1 MITTKSNREIEL
13 MRKAGEIVFL
23 AHEAVKKEI
32 KPGVSTRYLDEVVH
46 RFILSQDATPSFLGY
61 NGFPASICASVND
74 VLVHGIPSGEII
86 LKEGDIIAVDIGANY
101 KGYHGDSAWT
111 YPVGEISI
119 EAKSLL
125 EVTEASLFAGLEKVK
140 AGNHLGDI
148 GAAISGYIKPFG
160 YGVPI
165 EYTGHG
171 IGSEMHEDPAIPNY
185 GIEGKGIMLRKGM
198 TLAIEPMVQLGT
210 HRTETMD
217 DDWTVKSAD
226 RTLAAHFEHTVL
238 VLEDGYEIL
247 TRTQEAY
254 KH

>member
-1 MITTKSNREIEL
+1 MITTKSQREIEL

-23 AHEAVKKEI
+23 THEEVKKHI
-32 KPGVSTRYLDEVVH
+32 KPGVSTRYLDEVAQ
-46 RFILSQDATPSFLGY
+46 RFIESHDATPSFLGY

-74 VLVHGIPSGEII
+74 VLVHGIPSADII

-101 KGYHGDSAWT
+101 RGYHGDSAWT
-111 YPVGEISI
+111 YPVGEISD

-125 EVTEASLFAGLEKVK
+125 EATEASLFAGLEKVR
-140 AGNHLGDI
+140 AGNRLGDV
-148 GAAISGYIKPFG
+148 GHAISEYIKPYG

-171 IGSEMHEDPAIPNY
+171 IGSDMHEDPAIPNY
-185 GIEGKGIMLRKGM
+185 GIEGKGTLLRKNM

-217 DDWTVKSAD
+217 DGWTVKSKD
-226 RTLAAHFEHTVL
+226 RKLTAHFEHTVL

-254 KH
+254 TH

>member
-32 KPGVSTRYLDEVVH
+32 KPGVSTRYLDEVAH
-46 RFILSQDATPSFLGY
+46 RFILDQGATPSFLGY

-74 VLVHGIPSGEII
+74 VLVHGIPSGDVI
-86 LKEGDIIAVDIGANY
+86 LKEGDIVAVDIGANY
-101 KGYHGDSAWT
+101 RGYHGDSAWT
-111 YPVGEISI
+111 YPVGEISD

-125 EVTEASLFAGLEKVK
+125 KVTEASLFAGLEKVK
-140 AGNHLGDI
+140 AGNRLGDV

-185 GIEGKGIMLRKGM
+185 GIEGKGIVLRKGM

-217 DDWTVKSAD
+217 DDWTVKSLD
-226 RTLAAHFEHTVL
+226 RTLTAHFEHTVL

>member
-32 KPGVSTRYLDEVVH
+32 KPGVSTRYLDEVAH
-46 RFILSQDATPSFLGY
+46 RFILDQGATPSFLGY

-74 VLVHGIPSGEII
+74 VLVHGIPSGEVI

-101 KGYHGDSAWT
+101 RGYHGDSAWT
-111 YPVGEISI
+111 YPVGEISD

-125 EVTEASLFAGLEKVK
+125 KVTEASLFAGLEKVK
-140 AGNHLGDI
+140 AGNRLGDI

-185 GIEGKGIMLRKGM
+185 GIEGKGIVLRKGM

-217 DDWTVKSAD
+217 DDWTVKSLD
-226 RTLAAHFEHTVL
+226 RTLTAHFEHTVL

>member
-32 KPGVSTRYLDEVVH
+32 KPGVSTRYLDEVAH
-46 RFILSQDATPSFLGY
+46 RFIMDQGATPSFLGY

-74 VLVHGIPSGEII
+74 VLVHGIPSGEVI
-86 LKEGDIIAVDIGANY
+86 LKEGDIVAVDIGANY
-101 KGYHGDSAWT
+101 RGYHGDSAWT
-111 YPVGEISI
+111 YPVGKISD

-125 EVTEASLFAGLEKVK
+125 KVTEASLFAGLEKVK
-140 AGNHLGDI
+140 AGNRLGDI

-185 GIEGKGIMLRKGM
+185 GIEGKGIVLRKGM

-217 DDWTVKSAD
+217 DDWTVKSLD
-226 RTLAAHFEHTVL
+226 RTLTAHFEHTVL

>member
-32 KPGVSTRYLDEVVH
+32 KPGVSTRYLDEVAH
-46 RFILSQDATPSFLGY
+46 RFILDQGATPSFLGY

-74 VLVHGIPSGEII
+74 VLVHGIPSGDVI
-86 LKEGDIIAVDIGANY
+86 LKEGDIVAVDIGANY
-101 KGYHGDSAWT
+101 RGYHGDSAWT
-111 YPVGEISI
+111 YPVGDISD

-125 EVTEASLFAGLEKVK
+125 KVTEASLFAGLEKVK
-140 AGNHLGDI
+140 AGNRLGDI

-185 GIEGKGIMLRKGM
+185 GIEGKGIVLRKGM

-217 DDWTVKSAD
+217 DDWTVKSLD
-226 RTLAAHFEHTVL
+226 RTLTAHFEHTVL

>member
-185 GIEGKGIMLRKGM
+185 GIEGKGIKLRKGM

>member
-1 MITTKSNREIEL
+1 MITTKSQREIEL

-23 AHEAVKKEI
+23 THEEVKKHI
-32 KPGVSTRYLDEVVH
+32 KPGVSTRYLDEVAQ
-46 RFILSQDATPSFLGY
+46 RFIESHDATPSFLGY

-74 VLVHGIPSGEII
+74 VLVHGIPSADII

-111 YPVGEISI
+111 YPVGEISD

-125 EVTEASLFAGLEKVK
+125 EATEASLFAGLEKVR
-140 AGNHLGDI
+140 AGNRLGDV
-148 GAAISGYIKPFG
+148 GHAISEYIKPYG

-171 IGSEMHEDPAIPNY
+171 IGSDMHEDPAIPNY
-185 GIEGKGIMLRKGM
+185 GIEGKGTLLRKNM

-217 DDWTVKSAD
+217 DGWTVKSKD
-226 RTLAAHFEHTVL
+226 RKLTAHFEHTVL

-254 KH
+254 TH

>member
-32 KPGVSTRYLDEVVH
+32 KPGVSTRYLDEVAH
-46 RFILSQDATPSFLGY
+46 RFILDQGATPSFLGY

-74 VLVHGIPSGEII
+74 VLVHGIPSGDVI
-86 LKEGDIIAVDIGANY
+86 LKEGDIVAVDIGANY
-101 KGYHGDSAWT
+101 RGYHGDSAWT
-111 YPVGEISI
+111 YPVGEISD

-125 EVTEASLFAGLEKVK
+125 KVTEASLFAGLEKVK
-140 AGNHLGDI
+140 AGNRLGDI

-185 GIEGKGIMLRKGM
+185 GIEGKGIVLRKGM

-217 DDWTVKSAD
+217 DDWTVKSLD
-226 RTLAAHFEHTVL
+226 RTLTAHFEHTVL